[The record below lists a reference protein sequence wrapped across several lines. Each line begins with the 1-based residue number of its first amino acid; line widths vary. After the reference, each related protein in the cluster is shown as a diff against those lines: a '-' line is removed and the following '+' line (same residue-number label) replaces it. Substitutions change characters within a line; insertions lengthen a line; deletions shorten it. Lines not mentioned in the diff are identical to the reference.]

1 MRNTIRI
8 IRNFAIYLL
17 PATLLATASALLVAL
32 LYYPAPSSGLADES
46 RNTAV
51 VDDRYERAHAE
62 TLFATML
69 ADALRQIQ
77 AERETQARTLIY
89 RYDDYAVPSAER
101 PARLGVAPPSIGNG
115 GDSGR
120 PTLTRL

>member
-32 LYYPAPSSGLADES
+32 LYYPAPSALADES

-51 VDDRYERAHAE
+51 AEDRYEHARAE

-89 RYDDYAVPSAER
+89 RYDYAAPSAER
-101 PARLGVAPPSIGNG
+101 PARLGVAPPLIGNG

-120 PTLTRL
+120 PILIRL

>member
-32 LYYPAPSSGLADES
+32 LYYPAPSSALADES
-46 RNTAV
+46 RNAAV
-51 VDDRYERAHAE
+51 ADDRYDHVHAE

-77 AERETQARTLIY
+77 AERETQARILIY
-89 RYDDYAVPSAER
+89 RYDYAVPSAER
-101 PARLGVAPPSIGNG
+101 PARLGVAPPSIRNG

-120 PTLTRL
+120 PILIRL

>member
-8 IRNFAIYLL
+8 FRNFAVYLL

-32 LYYPAPSSGLADES
+32 LYYPAPSSALADES
-46 RNTAV
+46 RNAGIV
-51 VDDRYERAHAE
+51 ADRYDRAHAE

-77 AERETQARTLIY
+77 AEREIQARTLIF
-89 RYDDYAVPSAER
+89 RYDYAAPSAER
-101 PARLGVAPPSIGNG
+101 PARLGVAPPLSGNG

-120 PTLTRL
+120 PILIRL

>member
-8 IRNFAIYLL
+8 IRNFAVYLL

-32 LYYPAPSSGLADES
+32 LYYPAPSSALADES

-51 VDDRYERAHAE
+51 VDDRYERTHAE
-62 TLFATML
+62 ALFATML

-77 AERETQARTLIY
+77 AERETQARTLIF
-89 RYDDYAVPSAER
+89 RYDYAAPSAER
-101 PARLGVAPPSIGNG
+101 PARLGVAPPLIGNG

-120 PTLTRL
+120 PILIRL

>member
-8 IRNFAIYLL
+8 FRNFAVYLL

-32 LYYPAPSSGLADES
+32 LYYPAPSSALADES
-46 RNTAV
+46 RNAGIV
-51 VDDRYERAHAE
+51 ADRYEHAPE

-77 AERETQARTLIY
+77 AERETQARTLIF
-89 RYDDYAVPSAER
+89 RYDYAAPSAER
-101 PARLGVAPPSIGNG
+101 PARLGMAPPLIGNG

-120 PTLTRL
+120 PILIRL